1 MFRRS
6 APADEWRRI
15 KGSGRLLMQADTCR
29 PSAGKEKEERTAG
42 ALAEGERPG
51 GEFDVKGGGAVAVGA
66 PVG

>member
-1 MFRRS
+1 
-6 APADEWRRI
+6 
-15 KGSGRLLMQADTCR
+15 MQADTCR

-51 GEFDVKGGGAVAVGA
+51 GEFDVEEGGAVAVGA